1 VAFVE
6 AAIATAVPAAE
17 AKGVRIE
24 SVLDPAAGPV
34 AGDSGRLQQVVW
46 NLLSNAV
53 KFTPKGGRVQV
64 RLARIDSQIEI
75 SVADTGAGLVP
86 EFIPHVFERFS
97 QADPSITRPFGGL
110 GLGLSI
116 VKNLVEL
123 HGGTVHVASPGEN
136 LGATFSVRLPLM
148 VVHDHAR
155 DRDRMA
161 TPSPLQSTI
170 GFAQSDLAGVK
181 VLVVD
186 DEPDSRE
193 LVRRVLAE
201 CGADID
207 VAADAHAAVEAV
219 QRFRPH
225 VLISDIGMPGVDGYR
240 LLQKVRALGA
250 QAGGNV
256 PAIALTAFAR
266 TEDRTQALHAGFLVH
281 LAKPIELAELVA
293 TVAAVVGRTGAGGAD
308 NRR

>member
-1 VAFVE
+1 
-6 AAIATAVPAAE
+6 
-17 AKGVRIE
+17 
-24 SVLDPAAGPV
+24 
-34 AGDSGRLQQVVW
+34 
-46 NLLSNAV
+46 
-53 KFTPKGGRVQV
+53 
-64 RLARIDSQIEI
+64 
-75 SVADTGAGLVP
+75 
-86 EFIPHVFERFS
+86 
-97 QADPSITRPFGGL
+97 
-110 GLGLSI
+110 
-116 VKNLVEL
+116 
-123 HGGTVHVASPGEN
+123 
-136 LGATFSVRLPLM
+136 
-148 VVHDHAR
+148 
-155 DRDRMA
+155 MA